1 MSAGEALVRRVDA
14 KRVACCNLG
23 VGALDAAFANGVLVA
38 ARERGIGTSLP
49 R

>member
-1 MSAGEALVRRVDA
+1 VGEALERGADA

-23 VGALDAAFANGVLVA
+23 VGALDAAFAQRVLEA
-38 ARERGIGTSLP
+38 AREQGVGTTLQ